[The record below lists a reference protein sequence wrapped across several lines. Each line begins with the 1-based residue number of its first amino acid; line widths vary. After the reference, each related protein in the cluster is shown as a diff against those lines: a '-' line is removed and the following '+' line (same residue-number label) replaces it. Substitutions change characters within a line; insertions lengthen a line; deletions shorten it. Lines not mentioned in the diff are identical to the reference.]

1 MTSSTSINANIR
13 ETLSVV
19 RRRGWLILAVFSV
32 LMAAALLVINK
43 MPHTYQATASV
54 LIVNSRNNPMLS
66 SPDLPSIV
74 GSTEVLERVQ
84 HRLGIATSLLTM
96 KNQLVAK
103 PPSYG
108 SGIMRIQYTDSDRD
122 RAATVANGIADELVR
137 YGSELSTA
145 RYDDDLG
152 ALDKEIANQKQR
164 LETINAQL
172 KAQGG
177 EYVPSDVKDGDDSGA
192 PVDSLESQRALANA
206 DLQGDIAHA
215 QATAADARRDIL
227 LGDPLY
233 QQLQASLTKASADL
247 ADARARY
254 TTQYPGLS
262 PLQDRVNSL
271 QAELAQE
278 ASRAL
283 SLTKSQNGT
292 TAGGSPE
299 LLKAQAAVGADRA
312 KVAALDEELAAN
324 NQKLS
329 SPVELLTLERDDVL
343 REYQS
348 VAARR
353 ATSLADRADA
363 LSLGSIEVVD
373 RAIPSEAKTGIGR
386 TRLILTA
393 VLIITLIAF
402 GSAFLFDQ
410 LDPRLRHITQI
421 EGLYGKPLI
430 ATLRTTNRDTK

>member
-1 MTSSTSINANIR
+1 MTSSTSLSANIR
-13 ETLSVV
+13 NALAVI
-19 RRRGWLILAVFSV
+19 RRRGWLIVAVFSV
-32 LMAAALLVINK
+32 LMAAAMLAINK
-43 MPHTYQATASV
+43 TPHTYQATASV

-84 HRLGIATSLLTM
+84 RRLGIATSLLTM

-103 PPSYG
+103 PPAYG

-122 RAATVANGIADELVR
+122 RAALVANGIADELVR
-137 YGSELSTA
+137 YSSELSTA
-145 RYDDDLG
+145 RYDDDLR
-152 ALDKEIANQKQR
+152 ALDKEISKQKQR

-172 KAQGG
+172 QTHGD
-177 EYVPSDVKDGDDSGA
+177 EYVPTDVKDGGDSDV
-192 PVDSLESQRALANA
+192 PNDSLESQRALANA

-215 QATAADARRDIL
+215 QAAAVDAHHDIL

-254 TTQYPGLS
+254 TAQYPGLS

-271 QAELAQE
+271 RAELAQE
-278 ASRAL
+278 ATRAL
-283 SLTKSQNGT
+283 SQTRSQNAT
-292 TAGGSPE
+292 TEGVSPD
-299 LLKAQAAVGADRA
+299 LLKAQAAVETDRA
-312 KVAALDEELAAN
+312 KVTALDEELAAN

-329 SPVELLTLERDDVL
+329 SPVELLSLERDEVL
-343 REYQS
+343 HEYQS

-353 ATSLADRADA
+353 AASLADRADA

-373 RAIPSEAKTGIGR
+373 RAIPLEAQTGIGR
-386 TRLILTA
+386 NRLMLTA
-393 VLIITLIAF
+393 ALMIALIAF
-402 GSAFLFDQ
+402 GSAFLADQ

>member
-1 MTSSTSINANIR
+1 MNSATSLSSSIRQA
-13 ETLSVV
+13 LAVV
-19 RRRGWLILAVFSV
+19 RRRSWLIVAVFSV
-32 LMAAALLVINK
+32 LMAAALLVIDK

-84 HRLGIATSLLTM
+84 RRLGIATPLLTM
-96 KNQLVAK
+96 KKNLVAK
-103 PPSYG
+103 PPAYG
-108 SGIMRIQYTDSDRD
+108 SGIMRIQYGDSDRD
-122 RAATVANGIADELVR
+122 RAAMVANGIADELVR
-137 YGSELSTA
+137 YSSELSTA
-145 RYDDDLG
+145 RYDDDLR
-152 ALDKEIANQKQR
+152 ALDKEIAKQKQR

-172 KAQGG
+172 KAHGD
-177 EYVPSDVKDGDDSGA
+177 EYVPTDLKDDGDSTTPA
-192 PVDSLESQRALANA
+192 DSLESQRALANA
-206 DLQGDIAHA
+206 NLQGDIAHA
-215 QATAADARRDIL
+215 QAAAVDANHDVL
-227 LGDPLY
+227 LADPLY

-254 TTQYPGLS
+254 TAQYPGLS
-262 PLQDRVNSL
+262 AMQDRVDSL
-271 QAELAQE
+271 KTEMAQE
-278 ASRAL
+278 ATRAL
-283 SLTKSQNGT
+283 SRSAS
-292 TAGGSPE
+292 AGSSPDQ
-299 LLKAQAAVGADRA
+299 LKAQATVEADRA

-329 SPVELLTLERDDVL
+329 SPVELLSLERDDVL

-363 LSLGSIEVVD
+363 LSLGSLEVVD
-373 RAIPSEAKTGIGR
+373 RAIPLEAQTGIGR
-386 TRLILTA
+386 TRLTLTA
-393 VLIITLIAF
+393 AFIIVLIAF
-402 GSAFLFDQ
+402 GSAFLADQ

-430 ATLRTTNRDTK
+430 ATLRTSNRDSK

>member
-1 MTSSTSINANIR
+1 MNSATSLSSSIRQALAVI
-13 ETLSVV
+13 
-19 RRRGWLILAVFSV
+19 RRRSWLIVAVFSV
-32 LMAAALLVINK
+32 LMAAALLVIDK

-84 HRLGIATSLLTM
+84 RRLGIATPLLTM
-96 KNQLVAK
+96 KKNLVAK
-103 PPSYG
+103 PPAYG
-108 SGIMRIQYTDSDRD
+108 SGIMRIQYSDSDRD
-122 RAATVANGIADELVR
+122 RAAMVANGIADELVR
-137 YGSELSTA
+137 YSSELSTA
-145 RYDDDLG
+145 RYDDDLR
-152 ALDKEIANQKQR
+152 ALDKEIAKQKQR

-172 KAQGG
+172 QTHGD
-177 EYVPSDVKDGDDSGA
+177 EYVPTDLKDDGDPTTPA
-192 PVDSLESQRALANA
+192 DSLESQRALANA
-206 DLQGDIAHA
+206 NLQGDIAHA
-215 QATAADARRDIL
+215 QAAAVDANHDVL
-227 LGDPLY
+227 LADPLY

-254 TTQYPGLS
+254 TAQYPGLS
-262 PLQDRVNSL
+262 AMQDRVDSL
-271 QAELAQE
+271 KAEMAQE
-278 ASRAL
+278 ATRAL
-283 SLTKSQNGT
+283 SRSAS
-292 TAGGSPE
+292 AGSASPDQ
-299 LLKAQAAVGADRA
+299 LKAQAAVEADRA

-329 SPVELLTLERDDVL
+329 SPVELLSLERDDVL

-363 LSLGSIEVVD
+363 LSLGSLEVVD
-373 RAIPSEAKTGIGR
+373 RAIPLEAQTGIGR
-386 TRLILTA
+386 TRLTLTA
-393 VLIITLIAF
+393 AFIIVLIAF
-402 GSAFLFDQ
+402 GSAFLADQ

-430 ATLRTTNRDTK
+430 ATLRTSNRDTK